1 MRIQNG
7 GLYLFNLAVAPKAR
21 NQGIAS
27 LLLKEAEAI
36 ARWLGINLLFL
47 HVDPIQDL
55 LTFYQKKGFQNV
67 EIENLGD
74 RTAFKM
80 VKIIAF

>member
-7 GLYLFNLAVAPKAR
+7 GLYLFNLAVAPEAR

-27 LLLKEAEAI
+27 LLLEEAEAI
-36 ARWLGINLLFL
+36 ARWLGINFLFL
-47 HVDPIQDL
+47 HVDPVQDL

-67 EIENLGD
+67 ETENLG
-74 RTAFKM
+74 AFRMIKF
-80 VKIIAF
+80 ITF